1 MPLEDSARLVELK
14 NNLRRRALIIDCIR
28 SFFRKEGFLEVETPL
43 RVPNIAPELHIA
55 PFVSEGWFLS
65 TSPELYMK
73 RLVAAGYEKIFQLT
87 KSFRKAE
94 LGRNHQPEF
103 TILEWYRA
111 HAGYEEIIR
120 DTENLIVS
128 VARRLRTYP
137 VLRYQGKAIDLTP
150 PWPRLTVRDAFLKS
164 TGWDPTERCDPDHF
178 ELDLVEKVI
187 PAFPEDRPVVL
198 KDYPAY
204 CASLSRLKPGNLDV
218 AERAEVFIGGLEI
231 DNIYS
236 ELANPEEQER
246 RFGEDI
252 EKLNRMGRTG
262 YKMPERFIEALK
274 HFPECGGVALGVDR
288 LVMLFCDTDKIYDVI
303 AFPRV
308 EDVGLEG

>member
-1 MPLEDSARLVELK
+1 
-14 NNLRRRALIIDCIR
+14 
-28 SFFRKEGFLEVETPL
+28 
-43 RVPNIAPELHIA
+43 
-55 PFVSEGWFLS
+55 
-65 TSPELYMK
+65 MK
-73 RLVAAGYEKIFQLT
+73 RLVAAGYDKIFQLT

-111 HAGYEEIIR
+111 HASYEEIIR

-128 VARRLRTYP
+128 IARRLRTYP
-137 VLRYQGKAIDLTP
+137 ILRYQGKAIDLTP
-150 PWPRLTVRDAFLKS
+150 PWPRLTVRDTFLKS
-164 TGWDPTERCDPDHF
+164 AGWDPTKTCDPDRF
-178 ELDLVEKVI
+178 ELDLVDKVI

-198 KDYPAY
+198 MDYPAY
-204 CASLSRLKPGNLDV
+204 CASLSRLKPGNPNV

-236 ELANPEEQER
+236 ELTNPAEQEE
-246 RFGEDI
+246 RFREDI
-252 EKLNRMGRTG
+252 EKLNRMGRKG
-262 YKMPERFIEALK
+262 YKMPEKFIEALK
-274 HFPECGGVALGVDR
+274 YFPECGGVALGVDR

-303 AFPRV
+303 TFPWL